1 MGSLSKD
8 FATIRVSG
16 YFWGNNSSQPLG
28 IRHCSS
34 ASKRRTES
42 SGAVIA
48 LENYSLE
55 YLLRRE
61 LTFTSMPNENVL
73 RTLYTL
79 RLYPAL
85 KSSERVRL

>member
-1 MGSLSKD
+1 MI
-8 FATIRVSG
+8 AIVS
-16 YFWGNNSSQPLG
+16 FVPAV
-28 IRHCSS
+28 R
-34 ASKRRTES
+34 
-42 SGAVIA
+42 SGEKYRDGTYKSGRQIPTYN

-55 YLLRRE
+55 GLLSSE
-61 LTFTSMPNENVL
+61 LTFTSMPKENVL